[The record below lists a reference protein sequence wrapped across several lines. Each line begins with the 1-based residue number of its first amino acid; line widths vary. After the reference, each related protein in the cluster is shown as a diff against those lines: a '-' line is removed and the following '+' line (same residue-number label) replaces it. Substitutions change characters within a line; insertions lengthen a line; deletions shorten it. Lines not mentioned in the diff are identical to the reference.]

1 MRLESAQRNR
11 EKLLRY
17 IRANP
22 GAVMY
27 EIARAL
33 PGLEKPRISQY
44 LLRMERNQEIR
55 RMSGGVSPTGAK
67 CAKWFA
73 LTRKTE
79 SARKVGRRLSRNFSE
94 KRPPEIPK
102 EIVRGPAQRLF
113 GGL

>member
-17 IRANP
+17 ILDNP

-27 EIARAL
+27 EIARVL
-33 PGLEKPRISQY
+33 PDLEKPRISQY
-44 LLRMERNQEIR
+44 LLRMENNREIQ
-55 RMSGGVSPTGAK
+55 RMSGGISPTGAR
-67 CAKWFA
+67 CSKWFA

-94 KRPPEIPK
+94 RRPRELPEK
-102 EIVRGPAQRLF
+102 VVVKPAERLF